1 MKTHLLS
8 LTQTEEKRVTLFK
21 DREHFSSPSV
31 YRGSTPKGGGSLKN
45 KPKGAAEATPF
56 SSPLGTFPLPSV
68 LTPSHHDRANHSS
81 HDTQHPRHE
90 IIRHLREKS
99 IKPQREKYSGKKV
112 HAHHTVK

>member
-1 MKTHLLS
+1 MTLENIPLTDTNSAVKGSILTIKDAKFIAVQAHDKSQRSGKKS
-8 LTQTEEKRVTLFK
+8 L
-21 DREHFSSPSV
+21 
-31 YRGSTPKGGGSLKN
+31 
-45 KPKGAAEATPF
+45 
-56 SSPLGTFPLPSV
+56 PLPFTSM
-68 LTPSHHDRANHSS
+68 LFPSTFAPSHHDRANHSS